1 MNIYVNLRL
10 FRLEHDQMHQTELA
24 QILGIK
30 QSSLSRIEKMHKD
43 LDEFQYKRLVEHF
56 GEEDVKQYVS
66 ANPLQN
72 VANKRIRQKESSKPQ
87 AEVATLTEVI
97 KSQQEEISRL
107 NARIAELTDLFIA
120 QHYPEK
126 QKEIMDVLNQ

>member
-1 MNIYVNLRL
+1 MIYVNLRL

-24 QILGIK
+24 EILGIK
-30 QSSLSRIEKMHKD
+30 QSSLSRIENMHQN
-43 LDEFQYKRLVEHF
+43 LDELQYKRLVEHF

-72 VANKRIRQKESSKPQ
+72 VVNKKIRRKESSEQQ
-87 AEVATLTEVI
+87 ADVATLTEVV

-107 NARIAELTDLFIA
+107 NTRIAELTDLFIA
-120 QHYPEK
+120 RCYPEK
-126 QKEIMDVLNQ
+126 QNDIKDVLKQ